1 MQNPKKKKERKKGDY
16 YCWKK
21 QFQEK
26 YRNYF
31 YTWELPPKEVT
42 CQERSK
48 VKLSNTAIV
57 FYGVP
62 INTHFW
68 VKEPCDSKAISPIRG
83 KSVVFLRVCVLK
95 EWLWKWCHA
104 KRYYSLSLAMKVT
117 SITGLALGHCPFWEY
132 TDNEQRLIHKGG
144 TWKDVKKESKDAH
157 LSTDLLLT
165 VVISILPNTLIWYM
179 SEMNYLLLYWN
190 M

>member
-1 MQNPKKKKERKKGDY
+1 MINVSCKIQKKKKERKKGDY

-31 YTWELPPKEVT
+31 YTWELPPKEVI

-48 VKLSNTAIV
+48 VKFSNTAIV

-95 EWLWKWCHA
+95 EWLWKWCRA

-144 TWKDVKKESKDAH
+144 TWKDVKKDRVK
-157 LSTDLLLT
+157 
-165 VVISILPNTLIWYM
+165 TLI
-179 SEMNYLLLYWN
+179 SPQICF
-190 M
+190 